1 MMIPESHRRFL
12 TLKCGA
18 DTIRHSRRT
27 LLEHLSGTHDLLE
40 AWDAP
45 RPVRLAGLYH
55 SIYGT
60 NQFQKWAWPITSR
73 DTIKGLIGHEAEALV
88 YIFATAYR
96 PGAFFVE
103 PDTPQLRALREIEAA
118 NLLEQGS
125 TSKWLMRL
133 AESDISANARNALV
147 EAIEANA
154 ELPVR

>member
-1 MMIPESHRRFL
+1 MIPESHRRFL

-40 AWDAP
+40 TWGAS

-88 YIFATAYR
+88 YIFATAAR
-96 PGAFFVE
+96 PAAFFVE

-133 AESDISANARNALV
+133 AESDISTNARHALV
-147 EAIEANA
+147 DAIEANA